1 METELESLKTKIF
14 KSAKD
19 SQTGSNIGMET
30 VHEIN
35 KKVANKESELRLLR
49 LNQIRNKTK
58 LKKQEYGQVQ
68 LRVDSNTVKR
78 EELNLENKVYSDKLE
93 DSEDKMARYLN
104 WIAPLKNR

>member
-1 METELESLKTKIF
+1 
-14 KSAKD
+14 
-19 SQTGSNIGMET
+19 MET

-35 KKVANKESELRLLR
+35 KKVATKESELRLLR

-68 LRVDSNTVKR
+68 LRVDNNTVKR

-93 DSEDKMARYLN
+93 DSEDKMAR
-104 WIAPLKNR
+104 